1 MKATASRSRTKQPN
15 QELGGLQTTRGQAR
29 CAAQIA
35 APPIVDD
42 VLRSPGQALD
52 ASTRAFME
60 PRFGHD
66 FSKVRVHHDAQAA
79 ESAQAVQARAFTVG
93 QSMVFGAGNF
103 APATRQ
109 GRELLAHEL
118 AHTLQ
123 QRSGSSRPLAL
134 EDAPASFEAAADAAA
149 HEVGNGKIFSGVLPA
164 SGVQIQRRPIGSLQ
178 WKHDVKVARYRG
190 RLMAKRIRNHGLLS
204 KEARAKANE
213 ELAYFEG
220 EAKEAYL
227 REVTPAL
234 APLIEI
240 EMPPMDLR
248 PASPEPAKPEP
259 GPGPT
264 VAERDYEGRLAYYS
278 ATRQAQL
285 EAVARGPDLDGLSA
299 RQRLRIWIDYWAD
312 RSNRARADL
321 IASQRVERSRR
332 LAAQEKAEDEEA
344 TANWMLSGVNDASEY
359 FIAVEEAGRKNL
371 TWEEANRAISE
382 HLEFRAGMLA
392 VAGAFAA
399 PAMFRPGG
407 LVPPRR
413 SWAPPSAGRAA
424 ALRAKPTQRLLLKA
438 SPPPAPARPAA
449 PVPMTD
455 VEVVRTN
462 VFRPTAIK
470 PQSPGTHQAD
480 WQARHGSGTAPAA
493 YRDAEGHVRIS
504 TDHPLMGGGKGGISP
519 IRSPGAPA
527 ATTSARTPST
537 ASAPQRTSPT
547 AGMALEKTGQAP
559 VPAKPV
565 ADPLAKTPAVP
576 HAQAPR
582 GHVDPPQAIS
592 RDAVERMQKQPVS
605 AAARKGRG
613 SNVNYTIDREAH
625 DLAWK
630 RAGGHGDSPPAF
642 IYDKQV
648 YLDPSRWPRGQ

>member
-1 MKATASRSRTKQPN
+1 
-15 QELGGLQTTRGQAR
+15 
-29 CAAQIA
+29 
-35 APPIVDD
+35 
-42 VLRSPGQALD
+42 
-52 ASTRAFME
+52 ME

-79 ESAQAVQARAFTVG
+79 ESAQAVQARAYTVG
-93 QSMVFGAGNF
+93 QSVVFGAGNF

-123 QRSGSSRPLAL
+123 QRSGSSGPLAL
-134 EDAPASFEAAADAAA
+134 EAAPASFEASADAAA
-149 HEVGNGKIFSGVLPA
+149 HAVGNGRVFSGVLPA
-164 SGVQIQRRPIGSLQ
+164 GGLQIQRRPIGSLQ

-190 RLMAKRIRNHGLLS
+190 RLMAKRIRSHGLLS

-234 APLIEI
+234 APFIEI

-259 GPGPT
+259 EPGPT
-264 VAERDYEGRLAYYS
+264 DAERDYEGRLAYYS

-285 EAVARGPDLDGLSA
+285 EAAARGPDLDGLSA

-312 RSNRARADL
+312 RSNKARADL
-321 IASQRVERSRR
+321 IASQHVERSRR

-344 TANWMLSGVNDASEY
+344 AANWMLSGVNDASEY

-371 TWEEANRAISE
+371 TWAEANRAISE
-382 HLEFRAGMLA
+382 LLEFRAGMLA

-399 PAMFRPGG
+399 SAMSRPGG
-407 LVPPRR
+407 GRAPPRR
-413 SWAPPSAGRAA
+413 AWAPPPAGKAA
-424 ALRAKPTQRLLLKA
+424 APRAKPTQRLLLKA

-449 PVPMTD
+449 PSPMTD

-462 VFRPTAIK
+462 VFRPAAIK
-470 PQSPGTHQAD
+470 PQSPGAHQAD

-504 TDHPLMGGGKGGISP
+504 TDHPLLGGGRGGISP

-537 ASAPQRTSPT
+537 ASASPRTSPT
-547 AGMALEKTGQAP
+547 ADMALEKTGQAP
-559 VPAKPV
+559 APAKPV
-565 ADPLAKTPAVP
+565 ADPMAKTPAVP
-576 HAQAPR
+576 PPAAKVSPQADTAAAASASQRAQAPR

-613 SNVNYTIDREAH
+613 SGVNYTIDREAH